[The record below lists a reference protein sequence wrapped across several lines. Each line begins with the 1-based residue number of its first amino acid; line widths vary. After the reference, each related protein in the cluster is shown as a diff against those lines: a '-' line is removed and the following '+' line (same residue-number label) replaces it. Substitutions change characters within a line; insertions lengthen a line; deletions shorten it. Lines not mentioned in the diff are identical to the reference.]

1 MISLDRAMLNVARLK
16 LPTDRSQPMKRII
29 VGICIVICLSTAS
42 IAQTRKRQ
50 TTKKP
55 ATTAK
60 TSTTETASAVRTDG
74 ANRVATQV
82 KNLARF
88 LYLVGGVVKGIEAI
102 DAQSKDGQSSP
113 TNEKNKAQLRT
124 SFTDFRVGLD
134 NLEVY
139 FRQTPE
145 LQPYYTK
152 LVGSA
157 SGAATAE
164 QQALAGNFNQA
175 CNSLLAVLGRL
186 TDVLVAMP

>member
-1 MISLDRAMLNVARLK
+1 
-16 LPTDRSQPMKRII
+16 MKRII

-42 IAQTRKRQ
+42 FAQTRKRQ
-50 TTKKP
+50 TSNKP
-55 ATTAK
+55 ATTSK
-60 TSTTETASAVRTDG
+60 TTSAESAAAVRTEG
-74 ANRVATQV
+74 ANRVANQI
-82 KNLARF
+82 KNLSRF

-102 DAQSKDGQSSP
+102 DAQAKDGQTSP
-113 TNEKNKAQLRT
+113 TNEKNKAQLRA

-134 NLEVY
+134 SLEVY
-139 FRQTPE
+139 FRSTPE

-164 QQALAGNFNQA
+164 QQAMSGQFNQA
-175 CNSLLAVLGRL
+175 SNTLLGVIGRL

>member
-1 MISLDRAMLNVARLK
+1 
-16 LPTDRSQPMKRII
+16 MKRVI
-29 VGICIVICLSTAS
+29 VGICIVVSLTTAA
-42 IAQTRKRQ
+42 IGQTRNRRST

-55 ATTAK
+55 TSSKTTANADAAAAIR
-60 TSTTETASAVRTDG
+60 TEG
-74 ANRVATQV
+74 ANRVANQI

-102 DAQSKDGQSSP
+102 DAQAKDGQTSP
-113 TNEKNKAQLRT
+113 TNEKNKAQLRA

-134 NLEVY
+134 SLEVY
-139 FRQTPE
+139 FRSTPE

-164 QQALAGNFNQA
+164 QQAASGQFNQA
-175 CNSLLAVLGRL
+175 C
-186 TDVLVAMP
+186 D

>member
-1 MISLDRAMLNVARLK
+1 
-16 LPTDRSQPMKRII
+16 MKRII
-29 VGICIVICLSTAS
+29 IAICILICLSTAS
-42 IAQTRKRQ
+42 MAQTRKRQ

-55 ATTAK
+55 ATTSK
-60 TSTTETASAVRTDG
+60 TTSTTEATAAVRTDG
-74 ANRVATQV
+74 ANRVANQI
-82 KNLARF
+82 KNLSRF

-102 DAQSKDGQSSP
+102 DAQAKDGQTSP
-113 TNEKNKAQLRT
+113 TNEKNKAQLRA

-134 NLEVY
+134 SLEVY
-139 FRQTPE
+139 FRSTPE

-164 QQALAGNFNQA
+164 QQAMSGQFNQA
-175 CNSLLAVLGRL
+175 SNTLLGVIGRL

>member
-1 MISLDRAMLNVARLK
+1 
-16 LPTDRSQPMKRII
+16 MKRII
-29 VGICIVICLSTAS
+29 VCICIVICLSTAS
-42 IAQTRKRQ
+42 LAQTRKR

-55 ATTAK
+55 ATTSK
-60 TSTTETASAVRTDG
+60 TTMSTTEASAAVRTEG
-74 ANRVATQV
+74 ANRVANQI
-82 KNLARF
+82 KNLSKF

-102 DAQSKDGQSSP
+102 DAQSKDGQTSP
-113 TNEKNKAQLRT
+113 TNEKNKAQLRA

-134 NLEVY
+134 SLEVY
-139 FRQTPE
+139 FRSTPE

-164 QQALAGNFNQA
+164 QQAMSGQFNQA
-175 CNSLLAVLGRL
+175 SNTLLGVIGRL